1 MRAATITLVTLALL
15 AGCRASELEPSASTS
30 ALTLTVG
37 SDQLDLPQGLAAL
50 TVVNVSRARGFS
62 GDVSF
67 SVEGVPDGMRALA
80 SSVETQ
86 DGVTS
91 ALLAVGTDPGF
102 PTGVYPLTIHA
113 SGNGQPDAL
122 GLLTVTVTPAG
133 SGVYALEIRPVSVP
147 QGGQVSTLLSIN
159 RADFF
164 NISVRTTAEN
174 IPAGVTVTIYPE
186 DNLKA
191 LSNMTVAVS
200 KNVAPGEYRLTFR
213 GSTPGLAD
221 RIEVVPLTVLPSG
234 P

>member
-1 MRAATITLVTLALL
+1 MRVLLVSVATMALL
-15 AGCRASELEPSASTS
+15 AGCRASDLAAPASTS

-50 TVVNVSRARGFS
+50 TVVNVSRAPGFT
-62 GDVSF
+62 GDVTF

-80 SSVETQ
+80 TGIETT

-91 ALLAVGTDPGF
+91 ALLSVGTDRGF

-113 SGNGQPDAL
+113 SGQGQSDAL

-147 QGGQVSTLLSIN
+147 RGGQVSTLLSIN

-164 NISVRTTAEN
+164 DVSIRTTAEN
-174 IPAGVTVTIYPE
+174 VPAGVTVTIYPE
-186 DNLKA
+186 DNAKA
-191 LSNMTVAVS
+191 LSNLTVAVAR
-200 KNVAPGEYRLTFR
+200 NVAPGEYRLKFR

-221 RIEVVPLTVLPSG
+221 RIEVVPLTVVPSG